1 MKPLPPVT
9 WSKVALQPFSLILGN
24 ESYLASRAIRNI
36 RELARQAHADLEVS
50 EVQDSDYSPGLLL
63 NLAAPSLFA
72 EPRLVIVHGASEGLL
87 EDLEEL
93 ASNPPEA
100 TFIVVRISSLVGHG
114 GKIKNAFA
122 SKAQVVQCE
131 EIKRDSDRI
140 EFIRNEFA
148 SARVKIDA
156 DAIRALVNAF
166 NEDLAE
172 LGGACAQLI
181 NSGYTQV
188 SAEIVER
195 TFEGR
200 IETNAFKIA
209 DAALAGN
216 ATEAI
221 RLLRHGLGTGIDEV
235 ALTAALAMRVR
246 QLARLFNDRN
256 AAPAALGMQP
266 WQLDKA
272 RKELVGWDENS
283 LISLVQQLADTDA
296 AVKGAAKDPAFA
308 LEKLLLS
315 MAKKGQ

>member
-148 SARVKIDA
+148 SAKVKIDA